1 MWIALVFTLTL
12 ALLTAMKVF
21 VDAHRQHE
29 PVPGTV
35 EAWAVEHP
43 GSDNQWREWNEITLT
58 RLCAVRD

>member
-1 MWIALVFTLTL
+1 MLTAMTLTL
-12 ALLTAMKVF
+12 LLALTTAIAVMRG
-21 VDAHRQHE
+21 AYRAHE

-43 GSDNQWREWNEITLT
+43 GSDDQWHEWNEITLT